1 MIQLY
6 LAFVTYLN
14 TRLYPPFISE
24 LNLQSSCVGRFEENV
39 ELFFRSADLLRTY
52 FLSLM
57 AILFFSASVLAEWQR
72 VDLDDKA
79 DIYIYQCET
88 QKMKGLPKLDP

>member
-24 LNLQSSCVGRFEENV
+24 LNLQSSCVGPFEENV

-57 AILFFSASVLAEWQR
+57 AILFFSASVLAERQR
-72 VDLDDKA
+72 VNLDDKA
-79 DIYIYQCET
+79 EIYVYLCEIQKNKIICDI
-88 QKMKGLPKLDP
+88 G